1 MYQKLK
7 EKLKDEKKSACV
19 TDESV
24 QRCYPRIKTLWDFYQ
39 EVWKPFGEL
48 LTDMEQ
54 EGFYVDWLE
63 AFLLVVVKICA

>member
-1 MYQKLK
+1 M
-7 EKLKDEKKSACV
+7 
-19 TDESV
+19 DESV

-63 AFLLVVVKICA
+63 AFLLVVVKICAQ